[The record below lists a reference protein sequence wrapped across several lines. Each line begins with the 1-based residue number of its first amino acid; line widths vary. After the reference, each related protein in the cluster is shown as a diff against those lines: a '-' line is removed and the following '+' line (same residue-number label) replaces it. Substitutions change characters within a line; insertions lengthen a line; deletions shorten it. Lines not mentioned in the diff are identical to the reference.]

1 MMWVEKGFDSND
13 YFVLAAVMVSW
24 GVYFYMPKIFSK
36 QITVLIFLYT
46 LTAAGIFDN
55 SFGAPPF
62 DFYDIMDGAAY
73 TGMDIVVYFIYPP
86 FAYVFLFFYK
96 ALHIRN
102 RYLVLYIFSC
112 SFSAISVE
120 WIFHKFGVFH
130 YKNGYNIFYSVCI
143 YLMIQSILLLFF
155 RLIKENH

>member
-24 GVYFYMPKIFSK
+24 GIYFYMPKIFSK

-62 DFYDIMDGAAY
+62 DFYDIMDGPAY
-73 TGMDIVVYFIYPP
+73 TGMDSNDYECVTLYKGP
-86 FAYVFLFFYK
+86 FHHCRKEDRLVHSQFVIQDRFY
-96 ALHIRN
+96 
-102 RYLVLYIFSC
+102 
-112 SFSAISVE
+112 
-120 WIFHKFGVFH
+120 
-130 YKNGYNIFYSVCI
+130 
-143 YLMIQSILLLFF
+143 
-155 RLIKENH
+155 